1 MPVSDRRLIYSLL
14 CLTPGNIT
22 ITVVMICQCHLL
34 YFSSFLA
41 KRPLSPTPTSFCFP
55 PASPL
60 LLLPTHCVRRQNLV
74 FGSQRN
80 LSQRSHRLFLP
91 LCFQEHWVPEPI
103 IAGMM
108 VALVKIKAFF
118 TLLRLMVTFLELNG
132 NSNKFL
138 FCVFSL
144 GFFPWHTPQC
154 MGRCT
159 QFFHCQPLF
168 LQLQVITK
176 VSPTTSVEERGQQV
190 SVTKPLV

>member
-41 KRPLSPTPTSFCFP
+41 KRPLSLTPTSFCFP
-55 PASPL
+55 SAFPNTLCQKAEPGIWEPEEFGPETTQTF
-60 LLLPTHCVRRQNLV
+60 PT
-74 FGSQRN
+74 
-80 LSQRSHRLFLP
+80 
-91 LCFQEHWVPEPI
+91 
-103 IAGMM
+103 
-108 VALVKIKAFF
+108 
-118 TLLRLMVTFLELNG
+118 TLLSGALRPRANHCRDDGGTGENKGIFYFVEADGNFSGIKWELQQIP
-132 NSNKFL
+132 L
-138 FCVFSL
+138 FFVFSL
-144 GFFPWHTPQC
+144 GFFPLHTPQR

-159 QFFHCQPLF
+159 QFFHCQALF

-176 VSPTTSVEERGQQV
+176 VSPTTSVEERGQQA